1 MTPERIRFKLSEAR
15 FFLDGLNRDLP
26 SMGRQHP
33 EVIEYY
39 VSAFLNAMHRAHDS
53 LRKYRPDPL
62 AHLSKADSEEIW
74 RMRGRRNVEAHQLT
88 RLEETEDRSDGPVLL
103 LRFTDG
109 PQEGVV
115 EACERYW
122 ALLKQPAD
130 GLK

>member
-1 MTPERIRFKLSEAR
+1 
-15 FFLDGLNRDLP
+15 
-26 SMGRQHP
+26 
-33 EVIEYY
+33 
-39 VSAFLNAMHRAHDS
+39 MHRAHDS
-53 LRKYRPDPL
+53 LGKYRPDPL
-62 AHLSKADSEEIW
+62 AHLSKADSEEVL

-88 RLEETEDRSDGPVLL
+88 RLEETEDRSDGSVLL

-122 ALLKQPAD
+122 ALLKRPAD

>member
-26 SMGRQHP
+26 SIARQHP

-88 RLEETEDRSDGPVLL
+88 RLEEEARSNRPVLL

-109 PQEGVV
+109 PQEEVV

-122 ALLKQPAD
+122 GLLKQSAD
-130 GLK
+130 RLK

>member
-1 MTPERIRFKLSEAR
+1 
-15 FFLDGLNRDLP
+15 
-26 SMGRQHP
+26 
-33 EVIEYY
+33 
-39 VSAFLNAMHRAHDS
+39 MHRAHDS

-74 RMRGRRNVEAHQLT
+74 RMRGRRNEEAHQLT
-88 RLEETEDRSDGPVLL
+88 RLEETEDRGDRPVPR

-109 PQEGVV
+109 PQEEVV